1 MSDGEQMAIM
11 SLRQYAKHR
20 GVALSAVQKAI
31 EKSRIHKL
39 PDGKIDSDAADG
51 AWERNTTQYV
61 PAVTRSTSARR
72 SEAEEED
79 GSGFGATQYTKARAV
94 REHYQA
100 RLAKIEY
107 EERVGKLVSRDEI
120 QVAAFNKFRQF
131 RDQLLNIP
139 ERVTA
144 MLAAES
150 EPAKVH
156 AILNEEIRRALNDFA
171 DGNR

>member
-1 MSDGEQMAIM
+1 MG
-11 SLRQYAKHR
+11 H
-20 GVALSAVQKAI
+20 
-31 EKSRIHKL
+31 
-39 PDGKIDSDAADG
+39 
-51 AWERNTTQYV
+51 
-61 PAVTRSTSARR
+61 
-72 SEAEEED
+72 EEED
-79 GSGFGATQYTKARAV
+79 GGGFGASQYTKARAV

-156 AILNEEIRRALNDFA
+156 AILSEEIRRALNDFA
-171 DGNR
+171 DGNS